1 MRNQGI
7 TVTEG
12 VTDEGVK
19 RRYRKTIPKNY
30 NDTKTIHV
38 FSLFIQIRRLLNF
51 FSIPF
56 AVNTMNAIT
65 YFLSVYLNT
74 IKIPDQLQPTS
85 MKRERY
91 IVPDFQKISESRWS
105 YWTILFAAIP
115 ALLTVILLFI
125 ESEITLLECFKV
137 NVIALPP
144 FLSSVKNRLFVDYQK
159 ISSFP
164 SLASSMKP
172 SPLKMQLK
180 QQLRPSYDLKYVIVE
195 KSTVLVTTITNS
207 FMHKHKNNYSKT
219 YIFTMAPTTIS
230 RFSIVKISLN
240 HDSDDN
246 HGQLY
251 YFVQQ
256 PPQIEK

>member
-144 FLSSVKNRLFVDYQK
+144 LFV
-159 ISSFP
+159 IRE
-164 SLASSMKP
+164 KP
-172 SPLKMQLK
+172 FLC
-180 QQLRPSYDLKYVIVE
+180 
-195 KSTVLVTTITNS
+195 
-207 FMHKHKNNYSKT
+207 
-219 YIFTMAPTTIS
+219 
-230 RFSIVKISLN
+230 
-240 HDSDDN
+240 
-246 HGQLY
+246 
-251 YFVQQ
+251 
-256 PPQIEK
+256 